1 MRVATCKNMKILI
14 LSLSAS
20 EPSVSRLAAL
30 EFRKLLEAIS
40 LQVSFIDIRTLPPI
54 WVDKRDLEE
63 LPPEYVQLAKL
74 TEAAAGVVM
83 FFPIHCYSM
92 SGAAKSITEVI
103 GDALTRKPVAV
114 VSAAGSMRSHL
125 AVRDLMASMMFEQE
139 TICFPKTVQLT
150 ESDLSKAKKLN
161 AAIRK
166 RLKTLAS
173 EFVDFTKAL
182 APFVKNHPGT

>member
-1 MRVATCKNMKILI
+1 MKILI

-40 LQVSFIDIRTLPPI
+40 VQVSFIDIRALPPL

-63 LPPEYVQLAKL
+63 LPPEYAQLAKA
-74 TEAAAGVVM
+74 TEDAAGVVM

-92 SGAAKSITEVI
+92 SGAAKSITEII

-125 AVRDLMASMMFEQE
+125 AVRDLMASMVFEQE

-150 ESDLSKAKKLN
+150 EADLSKSKRLN

-182 APFVKNHPGT
+182 APFIKNHPGT

>member
-1 MRVATCKNMKILI
+1 MKILI

-20 EPSVSRLAAL
+20 DPSLSRLAAL

-40 LQVSFIDIRTLPPI
+40 VPASFVDIRTLPPI

-63 LPPEYVQLAKL
+63 LPPEYARLAKL
-74 TEAAAGVVM
+74 TEESAGVAM
-83 FFPIHCYSM
+83 FFPIHCYTM
-92 SGAAKSITEVI
+92 SGAAKAITEVI

-114 VSAAGSMRSHL
+114 VSAAGSLRSHL
-125 AVRDLMASMMFEQE
+125 AVRDLMASMIFEQE

-150 ESDLSKAKKLN
+150 ETDLSKAKKLN
-161 AAIRK
+161 APMRK
-166 RLKTLAS
+166 RLRTLAS

-182 APFVKNHPGT
+182 APFIKKHPAT